1 MKPTEN
7 LKAENLLEQKLKI
20 SYSANQRI
28 LELIDEI
35 EFNTEQQGISNP
47 RGLKVKEA
55 LMAGFMI
62 DTEYPCLDFKS
73 RPFNYKYFAGEV
85 AWYLYQNRKVNFIN
99 NFSKF
104 WNNIKDEDNKVNSN
118 YGHILLKNRPTTSQ
132 VAWIVN
138 TLKKDKNSRQAIA
151 FISDKKYQY
160 EGNKD
165 FVCTLYL
172 NFFIRNNT
180 LYMKVQM
187 RSQDIIFGS
196 WYDLPWFS
204 TVHQNVYLELQK
216 FYPELQLGKYFH
228 FMDNAHFYER
238 HFDLIEKIKSERDE
252 ITAGPKLTLKKP
264 LWISD
269 ENGETE
275 ITKEAKNFLNLV
287 SDKIKIMDNMTWDD
301 WRTVLETIYDIN

>member
-1 MKPTEN
+1 M
-7 LKAENLLEQKLKI
+7 KI
-20 SYSANQRI
+20 SYSANQRL

-35 EFNTEQQGISNP
+35 EFNTESQGITNP
-47 RGLKVKEA
+47 RGLTVKES
-55 LMAGFMI
+55 LMAGIVI
-62 DTEYPCLDFKS
+62 DTQYPCLNFKS

-118 YGHILLKNRPTTSQ
+118 YGHILLKNRPATSQ

-138 TLKKDKNSRQAIA
+138 TLKKDKDSRQAIA

-228 FMDNAHFYER
+228 FMDNVHFYER
-238 HFDLIEKIKSERDE
+238 HFDLIEKIKSESDE
-252 ITAGPKLTLKKP
+252 ITAGPKLTLKNP
-264 LWISD
+264 LWMSN
-269 ENGETE
+269 ESGETE
-275 ITKEAKNFLNLV
+275 LTKEAKNFLNLV

-301 WRTVLETIYDIN
+301 WKTVLETIYDIN